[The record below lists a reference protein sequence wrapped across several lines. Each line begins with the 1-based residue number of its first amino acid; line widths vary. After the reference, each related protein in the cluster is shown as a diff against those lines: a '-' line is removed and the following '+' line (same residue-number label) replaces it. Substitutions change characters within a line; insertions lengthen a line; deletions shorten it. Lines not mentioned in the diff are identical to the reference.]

1 MNKLFHFILLLVGL
15 FFLLFILFIIKV
27 NIESV
32 FEGEVESQT
41 KEFEGDLEFYMD
53 LKEIEGMNEV
63 YYDSSVK
70 YNNTK
75 MTCDDFCKNMTSIPE
90 NCDSFNNSKVQKC
103 LDPNNVPIQ
112 PKCRYKDN
120 VCNNI
125 A

>member
-27 NIESV
+27 NIESM
-32 FEGEVESQT
+32 FEGE
-41 KEFEGDLEFYMD
+41 LEFHMD
-53 LKEIEGMNEV
+53 LKEIEGMDKV

-70 YNNTK
+70 HNNTK